1 MEMNDTSVN
10 DNSSDNVNISEIEEK
25 SFTYFYCPKTEK
37 LIMNCEDSSNRFT
50 RTDCHEF
57 LQNNKISPGFYTCV
71 CQVRKKLLLML
82 LSTRLTLVVLYQW
95 TLLWII
101 PKAIHQF

>member
-37 LIMNCEDSSNRFT
+37 LIMNCEDSRSGSLIDPRRSTALT
-50 RTDCHEF
+50 R
-57 LQNNKISPGFYTCV
+57 
-71 CQVRKKLLLML
+71 RKFNGKWK
-82 LSTRLTLVVLYQW
+82 V
-95 TLLWII
+95 
-101 PKAIHQF
+101 PK